1 MTWSDISKRFS
12 IEFILLE
19 TYLCAVSL
27 HLDRLLVSAFQPY
40 PISLIYLLSINCYNE
55 FHSTQSFPM
64 NDSETAERIQTQK
77 KKIQIYM
84 NQMSRFIAVSNNLNF

>member
-64 NDSETAERIQTQK
+64 NDSETAERIQTK
-77 KKIQIYM
+77 NTNTNIHESNESIYC
-84 NQMSRFIAVSNNLNF
+84 SE